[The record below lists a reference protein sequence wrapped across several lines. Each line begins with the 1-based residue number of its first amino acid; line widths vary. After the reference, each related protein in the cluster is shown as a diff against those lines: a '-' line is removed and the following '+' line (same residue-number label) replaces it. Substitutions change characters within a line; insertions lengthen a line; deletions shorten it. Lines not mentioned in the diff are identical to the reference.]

1 MRSKGFTLVELMIV
15 VALIAILASIAYPRY
30 QSQAMKAHRAEAKSA
45 LASLVVAMEVD
56 YTSSMDYTL
65 PTLGDGPGDIFPSQA
80 PVEGKTKLYDL
91 KVEADKKAVHYF
103 VAWAEAKPG
112 GLQSK
117 DACPK
122 LWMDSL
128 GKRGALDNNDVDVS
142 NICWD

>member
-15 VALIAILASIAYPRY
+15 VALIGILASIAYPSY
-30 QSQAMKAHRAEAKSA
+30 QSQVMKAHRAEAKSA

-65 PTLGDGPGDIFPSQA
+65 STLGDEPGDIFPSQA

-91 KVEADKKAVHYF
+91 KIETDKEAVHYF
-103 VAWAEAKPG
+103 VAWAEAKPE

-117 DACPK
+117 DECSK
-122 LWMDSL
+122 LWIDSL
-128 GKRGALDNNDVDVS
+128 GRRGALDKNDLDVS